1 MSHLVVAIDGPAG
14 AGKSTVA
21 RAVAARLG
29 YQYIDSGA
37 MYRAVAAV
45 ALREGVSMSDAER
58 LAEIARALKDEPAD
72 IRTPEVSEAASRVS
86 AIPGVRGALVDRQ
99 RSMASTGAVVMEGR
113 DIGSVVFPDAAV
125 KIYLDADREIR
136 ARRRWKD
143 EGSRRDPAEVEREVA
158 ARDERDCSRADSPL
172 RRAPDAIVVDTSGRT
187 IEEVVNEIV
196 EIAQR
201 EIVEIAQRKEASR

>member
-1 MSHLVVAIDGPAG
+1 MSHVVVAIDGPAG

-29 YQYIDSGA
+29 YQYVDSGA

-45 ALREGVSMSDAER
+45 ALREGVGMSDAER
-58 LAEIARALKDEPAD
+58 LAEIARGLKDAPAD

-86 AIPGVRGALVDRQ
+86 AIAGVRRALVDRQ

-113 DIGSVVFPDAAV
+113 DIGTVVFPDAAV
-125 KIYLDADREIR
+125 KIYLDADRGIR
-136 ARRRWKD
+136 ARRRWND
-143 EGSRRDPAEVEREVA
+143 EGGRRDPAEVEREVA
-158 ARDERDCSRADSPL
+158 ARDERDRTRADSPL

-201 EIVEIAQRKEASR
+201 KEAVR